1 MQGEG
6 LLLTIVLG
14 LSYIPGDG
22 RSFWNLIGLLLLVSG
37 FLIASW
43 LIWVGLRWIIE
54 KIAGG
59 VSQKMIFTLM
69 QSVPARM
76 AAA

>member
-1 MQGEG
+1 MEGEG

-37 FLIASW
+37 FLITSW
-43 LIWVGLRWIIE
+43 LICVGLRWIIE
-54 KIAGG
+54 KIA
-59 VSQKMIFTLM
+59 
-69 QSVPARM
+69 
-76 AAA
+76 AAFRRK

>member
-54 KIAGG
+54 KIA
-59 VSQKMIFTLM
+59 
-69 QSVPARM
+69 
-76 AAA
+76 AAFRRK